1 MGAAQGRLRALLAQF
16 FFGQPGNHDR
26 QFVGRQGIGVMQ
38 DRGHRQIFTAHRS
51 VDDHLQA
58 LYRGEHVDAAPVA
71 ARAIVIQD

>member
-38 DRGHRQIFTAHRS
+38 NRGHRQVFTAHRS
-51 VDDHLQA
+51 VDDHL
-58 LYRGEHVDAAPVA
+58 
-71 ARAIVIQD
+71 